1 MFIHIL
7 SHVFSEFIHVFS
19 EFIPR
24 FSINTNPRLFP
35 VAPLLLFRMF
45 PNCLT
50 YHIELL
56 IDGCFAGYKNILIG
70 NQSWPC
76 LRTHNH
82 HKS

>member
-1 MFIHIL
+1 MFFLNL
-7 SHVFSEFIHVFS
+7 SRVFSES
-19 EFIPR
+19 IPR
-24 FSINTNPRLFP
+24 YSINTNPRLFP